1 MEKNSVRKIL
11 HRLDLERRQLMR
23 PRFLELGLTVGEGQ
37 PRILN
42 CLLERGEMSQR
53 ELADACMFDVT
64 TMSRTLDKMEKAG
77 LIERKV
83 NPSSRRAHL
92 IHLTLE
98 GKEKAAQVQKQFVW
112 LDQVLWGELE
122 EEEMENLY
130 KTLEKI
136 EKNVKEIKQ
145 PLT

>member
-1 MEKNSVRKIL
+1 MEKNHIRKIL

-23 PRFLELGLTVGEGQ
+23 PKFLEMGLTVGEGQ

-42 CLLERGEMSQR
+42 CLLEQGEMSQR

-64 TMSRTLDKMEKAG
+64 TLSRTLDKMEKAG
-77 LIERKV
+77 LLTRSV
-83 NPSSRRAHL
+83 NPASRRAHL
-92 IHLTLE
+92 IALTPE
-98 GKEKAAQVQKQFVW
+98 GKEKAGQVQKQFAW

-136 EKNVKEIKQ
+136 EKNVKNM
-145 PLT
+145 L